1 MPADSIPRL
10 QIFPAEDVA
19 FRRHVGDAF
28 TALEAAATK
37 RPRSRRARPIEPH
50 DLQVRLRD
58 RYPAAVVR
66 ARDALADPGAAEP
79 LWYVYRFGSVVPG
92 YRWWEEPG
100 HAWAIID
107 DERRFLDVSTSLTEI
122 VEVPAEA
129 LQGRTVEEFANPD
142 DVSAS
147 DDVRGMWVVL
157 RTDGTLHSTLRFR
170 RRDGMPR
177 EIEYHVTKD
186 GAGPG
191 RHLAV
196 VREVDVS

>member
-1 MPADSIPRL
+1 VPADSTPRL

-28 TALEAAATK
+28 TALGAAATK
-37 RPRSRRARPIEPH
+37 RTRARRGRPVEPH

-66 ARDALADPGAAEP
+66 SRDALADPGAAEAV
-79 LWYVYRFGSVVPG
+79 WYVYRFGSVVPG
-92 YRWWEEPG
+92 HRWWEEPG

-122 VEVPAEA
+122 VEAPVEA
-129 LQGRTVEEFANPD
+129 LQGRTVEAFANPD

-147 DDVRGMWVVL
+147 EDVRGMWAVL
-157 RTDGTLHSTLRFR
+157 RTDGTLHATLRFR
-170 RRDGMPR
+170 HRDGMPR
-177 EIEYHVTKD
+177 EIEYHVTRD